1 MLIRSG
7 LILAVGVLLGR
18 LLGFFRETLIAS
30 QFGVS
35 GLADVAIL
43 TLTLPD
49 LFMNVLLGG
58 RPLSFLYLSLFACRV
73 LDRLGYIIVLVLF
86 LHSCVCY

>member
-1 MLIRSG
+1 MMSKLIHSERYRVANTLRIDSC
-7 LILAVGVLLGR
+7 VGILLGR

-49 LFMNVLLGG
+49 LFMSVLLGG
-58 RPLSFLYLSLFACRV
+58 AAS
-73 LDRLGYIIVLVLF
+73 IVLVPVFVRLQGAG
-86 LHSCVCY
+86 